1 MPDEKKDAMAD
12 ANAETVVDVNAS
24 TEASAAAS
32 VAANVAASG
41 EGPVGAIVAR
51 YEADAAMI
59 LPMLQDLQ
67 QECGYLPP
75 VDVKYMAKLL
85 SIPVSRIYSV
95 AMFYSTFRFAPK
107 GDHDV
112 TLCMGTVCHQKGA
125 PEILDTICKKYEVE
139 PGGTTSDR
147 LFTLM
152 GANCVGACSLAPVMI
167 VDETY
172 HDGVTPESALEIL
185 GKLES
190 KGVANA

>member
-1 MPDEKKDAMAD
+1 MPDVKKDAMAD

-32 VAANVAASG
+32 G
-41 EGPVGAIVAR
+41 EGPVGEIVAR
-51 YEADAAMI
+51 YQADAAMI

-125 PEILDTICKKYEVE
+125 PDILDTICKKYEVE

-152 GANCVGACSLAPVMI
+152 GANCVGACTLAPVMI

-190 KGVANA
+190 KGVVNE